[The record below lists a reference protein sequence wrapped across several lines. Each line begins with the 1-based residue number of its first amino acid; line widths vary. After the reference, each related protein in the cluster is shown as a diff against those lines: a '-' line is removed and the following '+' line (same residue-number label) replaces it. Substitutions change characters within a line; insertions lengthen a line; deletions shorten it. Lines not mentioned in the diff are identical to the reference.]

1 MKWYWYIG
9 IFLLLY
15 WVWDYSKTVK
25 RMMRLQKLAQTHP
38 VDFRLFVEKEEGWE
52 VFESDHSG
60 KGCIKLIPDPQIS
73 SAFFY
78 YIKWNG
84 PLKESM
90 AIDFLIR
97 NFENY
102 IYNIRKR

>member
-25 RMMRLQKLAQTHP
+25 RMMRLQKLAQAYP

-60 KGCIKLIPDPQIS
+60 KGCIKLIPDPQIGGVYY
-73 SAFFY
+73 Y
-78 YIKWNG
+78 YIKWCG
-84 PLKESM
+84 PINEPK

-97 NFENY
+97 NFEHY
-102 IYNIRKR
+102 IHDARKK